1 MDNGTLVFDV
11 RHTDFAGGAKGNGTT
26 DDTLAIQAAIDAAY
40 AAGGGTVV
48 IVDGT
53 YLTGNPFTDAN
64 SDNVDDDPTTRVPI
78 QLKSGVRVVIMAGA
92 TVRAQT
98 GNWLSR
104 GVFEGVEQ
112 QDVVIEGAGTIDG
125 QRAANAGGRIFGIYL
140 KSVQRFAVRGL
151 RIVNMPANE
160 NPGHSND
167 AGLGGDAVVLAYAS
181 QTAIV
186 PCRDGV
192 VEGLYIDNV
201 ERSGI
206 SPISAERVTI
216 RDNSIRN
223 IDGINPGSAI
233 DLEPDVANGTIRD
246 ITIQGNHIENCEWGI
261 IVNGNGP
268 RDVTV
273 SGNTLRA
280 MRNSPI
286 YVRATDVVVSGNTIF
301 DWAGRG
307 IWVYNGST
315 GVTVN
320 GNTLEGSYT
329 NTAQRA
335 AIAVTDA
342 SDVSIVGNT
351 VRRTYT
357 VGIQVDV
364 KNVGQTQANV
374 YPRDAKGVVIAQNA
388 LFGIGRDE
396 EVGSAAISVISSTT
410 TTPARVA
417 QEIVIAFNS
426 IRDGYDPNA
435 NTTGTGRTAP
445 NTTDYAIDL
454 SGVTAAERVTIH
466 VFGNRVGPEI
476 GARINGTYNIVSG
489 HVVDRPTI
497 NFGTV
502 AAGAVAEQTVSIL
515 GAATGDS
522 VQVTPL
528 GGLDAGL
535 QVAGAWVSAAGQ
547 VTVRVHNFSGSGA
560 TSNRSWRVILTQH

>member
-1 MDNGTLVFDV
+1 MDNGTLVYDV
-11 RHTDFAGGAKGNGTT
+11 RHTDFAGGAQGDGTT

-48 IVDGT
+48 INDGT
-53 YLTGNPFTDAN
+53 YLVGNPVIDLVAPPG
-64 SDNVDDDPTTRVPI
+64 DDDPTTRVPL
-78 QLKSGVRVVIMAGA
+78 QVKSGVRVVIMAGA

-104 GVFEGVEQ
+104 GVFEAVEA

-125 QRAANAGGRIFGIYL
+125 QRASNSGGRIFGIYL

-151 RIVNMPANE
+151 RIVNMPANT
-160 NPGHSND
+160 GSN
-167 AGLGGDAVVLAYAS
+167 AGGLGGDAVVLAYANQS
-181 QTAIV
+181 AIV

-206 SPISAERVTI
+206 SPISAERVSI
-216 RDNSIRN
+216 RDNTIRN
-223 IDGINPGSAI
+223 IDGTNPGSAI

-246 ITIQGNHIENCEWGI
+246 ITIHGNHVENCEWGV

-273 SGNTLRA
+273 SGNTFRS

-286 YVRATDVVVSGNTIF
+286 YVRATDVTVHGNTVR

-315 GVTVN
+315 GVTVS

-351 VRRTYT
+351 VRKTFT

-364 KNVGQTQANV
+364 KNVGETQANV
-374 YPRDAKGVVIAQNA
+374 YPRDAKGVVIAHNA
-388 LFGIGRDE
+388 LFGIGRDD

-410 TTPARVA
+410 ATPPRVA
-417 QEIVIAFNS
+417 QDIVIAFNS

-435 NTTGTGRTAP
+435 NTSGTGRTAP

-454 SGVTAAERVTIH
+454 SGVTAAERATIH
-466 VFGNRVGPEI
+466 VFGNKVGPEI
-476 GARINGTYNIVSG
+476 GARINGTYNLVTG
-489 HVVDRPTI
+489 HIVDRPTI

-502 AAGAVAEQTVSIL
+502 AAGAAAEQTVSITA
-515 GAATGDS
+515 AATGDS

-528 GGLDAGL
+528 GGLDTGL
-535 QVAGAWVSAAGQ
+535 QIAGAWVSAAGQ
-547 VTVRVHNFSGSGA
+547 VTIRVHNFSGSGVS
-560 TSNRSWRVILTQH
+560 SNRSWRVILTQH